1 METSV
6 MHGKA
11 GRLLTILLFTEA
23 EELLL
28 FIGLAAD
35 GQNRVAAAVESLFD
49 IALTYGV
56 FADNGRFAFA
66 VRGGDF
72 FHIEMI
78 ADGVVHMAF
87 AHGAHHAVYFNC
99 SFDHS

>member
-1 METSV
+1 
-6 MHGKA
+6 MHGKS
-11 GRLLTILLFTEA
+11 RPVIDDFLLFTEA

-72 FHIEMI
+72 FTLR
-78 ADGVVHMAF
+78 
-87 AHGAHHAVYFNC
+87 
-99 SFDHS
+99 